1 MLSTRYWRIDAG
13 FRHVNLT
20 AGEGRTALD
29 IKNNQMAPQRL
40 LPQDDPGPML
50 ALLKAGFAS
59 MQGRIDPPSSLE
71 RMTTADLSRLAAEAE
86 IWVLRDGGQLLACM
100 ILTRKPDHLYLGKLT
115 VAASHRG
122 HGLARRL
129 IDHACT
135 RAQALGLPAVQL
147 QSRVEL
153 LENHMAF
160 AAMGFQQIAATAH
173 PGFDR
178 PTSLTFERRV

>member
-1 MLSTRYWRIDAG
+1 M
-13 FRHVNLT
+13 
-20 AGEGRTALD
+20 LD
-29 IKNNQMAPQRL
+29 IHDADGAPQRL
-40 LPQDDPGPML
+40 MPGEDTGPML

-59 MQGRIDPPSSLE
+59 MEGRIDPPSSLE
-71 RMTTADLSRLAAEAE
+71 RMTTNDLSRLASEAE
-86 IWVLRDGGQLLACM
+86 IWVIRNDDQMVACM
-100 ILTRKPDHLYLGKLT
+100 ILTPKPDHLYLGKLT

-122 HGLARRL
+122 KGVARRL
-129 IDHACT
+129 IDHACA
-135 RAQALGLPAVQL
+135 RARALGLPAVQL

-160 AAMGFQQIAATAH
+160 AAMGFQQIDATSH